1 MRETTETARD
11 GFKYLRSGCAVA
23 TIAAVVATVGDLL
36 MLYVANAGRPELGLA
51 AMPAPVLWIGGM
63 LGVVAIPIY
72 VLGYRAAATLAAPRF
87 ARHARVVAVAGAA
100 GSVLGAVIHGCT
112 AFFIREGLASG
123 APAEDPL
130 AAVAGSPLLLTLWG
144 AATLLVISA
153 SVAFAIALRRGVP
166 SAPRGLAWA
175 NPAVVTI
182 ALSLAGSVT
191 PMSRAFLVPAAPNL
205 AHVVFFAACARAMKL
220 EMARRP

>member
-1 MRETTETARD
+1 
-11 GFKYLRSGCAVA
+11 
-23 TIAAVVATVGDLL
+23 
-36 MLYVANAGRPELGLA
+36 
-51 AMPAPVLWIGGM
+51 M

-72 VLGYRAAATLAAPRF
+72 VLGYRAAATLVAGAYE
-87 ARHARVVAVAGAA
+87 RHARVIAGAGTL

-112 AFFIREGLASG
+112 ALVIRHGLASG

-130 AAVAGSPLLLTLWG
+130 ATVAGSPLLLALW
-144 AATLLVISA
+144 AVATLLVVAA
-153 SVAFAIALRRGVP
+153 SVAFTTAVRRGVP
-166 SAPRGLAWA
+166 GVPRGLAWA

-205 AHVVFFAACARAMKL
+205 AHVVFFVACARAMKL